1 MIRRFATLLAVMLVV
16 GFTLADDD
24 PPRLKKKVKPADDGA
39 AKKDEPK
46 QKTEPKPDDKPR
58 LPEKPKVEDEP
69 DKTPPEPEI
78 NEQEVLNRLNKDL
91 CTAEERLGNK
101 DLSEGTKQVQRDIL
115 KGLEDLIK
123 ASQSS
128 SQQDQQDQSG
138 GASQDQQQQQQQ
150 QKQQQAKGSTGNR
163 KNQTK
168 GQNQR
173 GERQARR
180 NQRRQQMAGKNQQQ
194 GEEQQQ
200 NDQQQQAGNN
210 PGGGVKGQEN
220 DPNRNAD
227 LFKDIWGHLPYS
239 MRAEMNAYGR
249 EKFMTK
255 YEDLIK
261 RYYDRAARESRRK
274 GD

>member
-1 MIRRFATLLAVMLVV
+1 LLAVMLVV
-16 GFTLADDD
+16 GFALADDE
-24 PPRLKKKVKPADDGA
+24 PPRLKKKVKPTDDGA

-46 QKTEPKPDDKPR
+46 PKAEPKPDDKPR

-78 NEQEVLNRLNKDL
+78 DEQEVLNRLAKDL
-91 CTAEERLGNK
+91 RAAEERLGSK

-123 ASQSS
+123 ASQNS
-128 SQQDQQDQSG
+128 SQPDQQDPSG
-138 GASQDQQQQQQQ
+138 GAGQQQQQQQ
-150 QKQQQAKGSTGNR
+150 QKQQQAKGSTEKRN
-163 KNQTK
+163 NQTK
-168 GQNQR
+168 GRNQR
-173 GERQARR
+173 AERQARR

-194 GEEQQQ
+194 GSQQEQNEQQQ
-200 NDQQQQAGNN
+200 EQAGNN
-210 PGGGVKGQEN
+210 PGGGAKGQEN